1 MALPGFQCL
10 SLELPP
16 SCVGTSKHRKG
27 LWSYSSP
34 IEDST
39 SSLLFAPIRTS
50 NGTAKGADSQNSPL
64 VSLTLHSVGWGRG
77 KAQRKQFFLSL
88 LQGCN
93 SCWSLAIC
101 VLAFR
106 LLLLLVFIT
115 FFCFLLILFLHNEIT
130 VVLLLLLHV
139 RNGQISCFT
148 CENCR

>member
-39 SSLLFAPIRTS
+39 RSLLFAPIRTS

-64 VSLTLHSVGWGRG
+64 VSLTLHLVRWGGGEAKLKGSNFVAVARMQFLLVLGNLCVGFSSSS
-77 KAQRKQFFLSL
+77 ADCLHH
-88 LQGCN
+88 
-93 SCWSLAIC
+93 
-101 VLAFR
+101 
-106 LLLLLVFIT
+106 LLLLSSHSLPP
-115 FFCFLLILFLHNEIT
+115 
-130 VVLLLLLHV
+130 
-139 RNGQISCFT
+139 Q
-148 CENCR
+148 